1 MSDLIL
7 AAAAAGGLAFA
18 SIGLS
23 SFALWRGMRA
33 QSSVEASL
41 KEGLRR
47 VEESVSAIP
56 PPPKLDTGALEAVR
70 DDVAS
75 FGSLLSG
82 IAKGQTEMRDGLTE
96 TVTEAMGAAA
106 AELNAQITEADRRA
120 LARNEALRDDQQKL
134 AEALGGIGEA
144 LSHSVRADIAPITE
158 TALALSAQIAA
169 LGGAV
174 PAPAAPAAAAPEG
187 DDADE
192 SAEAAEATGADAPAA
207 PAALDEAALR
217 EALTQAVA
225 DAVAA
230 NVAAA
235 METAAATLGED
246 VAEKLRAA
254 LTAEF
259 AAQAARGDA
268 AAPARAPSIF
278 NSGRVVTLARPS
290 TGTAA
295 DAAAD
300 ATDRK
305 EA

>member
-41 KEGLRR
+41 REGLRR

-82 IAKGQTEMRDGLTE
+82 IAKGQTEMRDSLTE

-134 AEALGGIGEA
+134 AEALDGVGETV
-144 LSHSVRADIAPITE
+144 SNSVRADIAPITE

-169 LGGAV
+169 LGGAA
-174 PAPAAPAAAAPEG
+174 PAPAPPAPATAV
-187 DDADE
+187 
-192 SAEAAEATGADAPAA
+192 EAAEADVAA
-207 PAALDEAALR
+207 RPETPALDEAALR

-225 DAVAA
+225 DAVAM
-230 NVAAA
+230 NVATA

-246 VAEKLRAA
+246 VAGKLRAA

-259 AAQAARGDA
+259 AAQAARGGA
-268 AAPARAPSIF
+268 ATPARAPSIF

-290 TGTAA
+290 IETAA
-295 DAAAD
+295 DASTD
-300 ATDRK
+300 ETDRK